1 MTNVWWWTHCRQMRT
16 GNLSH
21 HQCASHAPSVTPSF
35 PSKLIPHHVCL
46 LDMKQ
51 AVYFSTVRPF
61 QTGLSTKKTNMCKQ
75 HWAWKCRLLIVISGK
90 HVHLHIHELIQSCC
104 SSTEEEIQWLQVS
117 SIDVP
122 IKYRKPNKILFRFD
136 IKMLLG
142 DLTISVN
149 ESKLGQRFSGLS
161 DQMSVSGVYADV
173 CLATLKPNRSTLL
186 F

>member
-1 MTNVWWWTHCRQMRT
+1 MDTLQANENRKPQPSPMCQSCSICYSIIPIQVNTSSCLFARYE
-16 GNLSH
+16 
-21 HQCASHAPSVTPSF
+21 ASSVFLNSQTF
-35 PSKLIPHHVCL
+35 SK
-46 LDMKQ
+46 
-51 AVYFSTVRPF
+51 
-61 QTGLSTKKTNMCKQ
+61 KKKKKSMCKQ

-104 SSTEEEIQWLQVS
+104 SSTEEEMLWLQVS

-173 CLATLKPNRSTLL
+173 CLARLKPNRSTLL